1 MSFLSKLFGGGKPRQ
16 PKIEKDSLASISTAK
31 ILYGL
36 AEGEISGLVDGAKS
50 IKLDDTPLLNDAG
63 QPNFVDDKEKL
74 AVKWDFRSGS
84 NNQEYIQGFP
94 DVANEKPVGVQLRQA
109 TPYVKQINDI
119 NLSAIVVRVSFGALR
134 NQKTNGDIT
143 GTTVKYRI
151 DLMTDNGSYQ
161 AVIDGNVTAKTSA
174 KYERSHRIDLPKAKN
189 GWLVKV
195 TRITPDSTSDL
206 LSNAMSVEAITEI
219 IDVKLA
225 YPNTAMLGIQYD
237 ARTFSNI
244 AKLAVRCRG
253 KLLKIPSNY
262 DPVGRTY
269 NGIWDGTFKTAYSNN
284 PAWVFYDICLNWRYG
299 LGRRL
304 DASMIDK
311 WALYQIARYCDE
323 MVSDGLGGQEPRF
336 AVNVY
341 LQSQQDAFTVLQSLS
356 SIFRGMAYWNG
367 EQVTVAMDAPQTPV
381 YTFSRANVVD
391 GIFNYTGTR
400 ARDRHTVAKV
410 AWDNPK
416 SDFKTEYEP
425 VRDEY
430 AIAKYGINQLDINMM
445 GCTSQG
451 QAQRA
456 GLWALKSEQ
465 LENRQVSFSI
475 GLDGMLE
482 RIKPSAIIAIS
493 DEIFAGRANGGRIVA
508 ISDDKKTITLDR
520 AVTANVGDT
529 LVINNSDGVAER
541 QSISAINGADITVS
555 VAFNKPEAQHIW
567 AIDSPNLR
575 LMLFKIISIKQNDD
589 LTHTITAIQHE
600 PQKYAA
606 VDSGAYVQPQI
617 VSVVEPNIVAAPE
630 SVAIGQFE
638 RQIQGQTVVTM
649 TIGWTQVKDAVSYI
663 VEFKRDDGNWVKLAP
678 QSGLSVDVEGV
689 YAGNYLARV
698 TAVNAYDLQSMPKT
712 SMLTAV
718 VGKLGTPPS
727 LASLKATGILFGM
740 QLDWLFAQ
748 GSSDTNY
755 TEIQVASAPDTN
767 VALLGTYAYPTNTAT
782 INGLQG
788 NLTQYYRGRI
798 VDKLGNASPWTTW
811 VSGTTSAD
819 ASKVLDL
826 LNGQITD
833 SQLHETLGSKI
844 GKVDKIAPL
853 ELVVGDETKGLVKA
867 IADERQSRIAAI
879 GTSALDNSKSLHE
892 RADSLAKTV
901 NGVTEWQK
909 EVNTDIEKSFEKLTY
924 LASELDFGYAD
935 KKQYAST
942 ARGTAWT
949 FAKTVARADYVNS
962 ELARGISADLAGA
975 KASFTEQITATA
987 TKNLATTQRIENLSA
1002 QVVGGYEGNDLSKLS
1017 SGLLYQEATARAT
1030 DVSALSEQIS
1040 LLSAGVGEQFDPYK
1054 IWHFDK
1060 DSEGWTGGTY
1070 SDGYI
1075 NARTDKLQS
1084 PSLSKTLDDGTVET
1098 LNTNAYHHIKM
1109 RLEVVGEPTWSGLV
1123 EWTGGSKTIT
1133 APKLDGGVA
1142 NVSFDLKWSGN
1153 IDKFTIK
1160 IANTADNLNYYKVD
1174 WIAVGRPSPAA
1185 SSAAVLDIKRAFSDY
1200 KVSSSENITDLTSA
1214 IYGTDLTPLTASIR
1228 EQLKTLSTNMGTYST
1243 TLSVLD
1249 AWYKGEDAS
1258 MAAITKQQ
1266 YEALTSADSANARK
1280 VDELFAE
1287 MDFGYADRT
1296 KFANINRSMQRTL
1309 AMSIAVA
1316 DWNQS
1321 QRIDTLQSEFQ
1332 GNTAQ
1337 VQNELLTL
1345 ASKDLSIASEQTRL
1359 SAAIGKN
1366 SADILELSLAV
1377 SKPETGLAAQVTQL
1391 QTTAE
1396 AAQILASSKGEIIY
1410 SVAEPPAKYR
1420 LPQNLWFK
1428 KEGDNTTPHIWDK
1441 NSGKWVAL
1449 TDKAAADAQAE
1460 AAAAKQAAGLAQ
1472 EAADNKGEVIFSS
1485 TAPSAAKRLPQ
1496 NLWIDTAGGANTP
1509 KRWNG
1514 SVWVEVTD
1522 KATKDAAQAA
1532 SAAQKAA
1539 DAAQGAADEAD
1550 RKAKLALKDLKD
1562 ISDDDKLTP
1571 AEKKQLR
1578 LIVDDIKQV
1587 DADIRTRAAKYKVST
1602 TEYEAAYTAL
1612 ITNYIN
1618 DLLADYDVTSSV
1630 VRTEFNRKFNEFF
1643 AKRAQLDTSITIA
1656 AKSVADGLKSELS
1669 LGYSSKEKYANSN
1682 RTIPNNAATAIARA
1696 QTQANGASIAAT
1708 GAQNSAQNA
1717 QAAADNAKTKADVAQ
1732 AQINDISADG
1742 RLTPVEKKQANLIWV
1757 EIVKTDAEVK
1767 ANAAKYKVDTTAY
1780 SSAYNALNAYLA
1792 PLIADTNT
1800 TSDIDRA
1807 KFDKAFADVYAARA
1821 EVNKLIVAAAEKQA
1835 ADAQSTANAKGEVIT
1850 SDTIPDATKRLPQNL
1865 WIDTRQGKNT
1875 PRRWNGSAWEAVTD
1889 QAAIE
1894 AVDDVKKNLATY
1906 VKESGAYS
1914 TEFDNI
1920 AGEITTIQGSVKG
1933 VTDSIQ
1939 VVAAIGDAER
1949 LKYEISKERLNKNKA
1964 ALQGKVADLDSLI
1977 AKYKAQRTDAQ
1988 AKKAQA
1994 TDTSVIALYDQQI
2007 ALLNTSITDTQ
2018 AQRDELA
2025 SQVTQLDQE
2034 IKELASL
2041 KLTESNIKKQYFV
2054 KFDSNNRAAGFG
2066 IMENADATI
2075 DFAIRADKFYIAP
2088 PSGTGKGD
2096 SPFMV
2101 LTSSQTI
2108 NGTVVPAGTYIKSAY
2123 IHNGSIDVAKI
2134 ADATITSA
2142 KIGQGE
2148 IKNANIGTAEID
2160 TLNLRGQAVT
2170 VTSAVTQTT
2179 FFDAKTSANTDAIY
2193 LYTGGVTV
2201 AVEFSLISCNP
2212 EGSGGFLVECY
2223 VNDVVKGSW
2232 NLSGTFGYYPS
2243 MFFPFSVATGTE
2255 QTKVHIKVT
2264 SKGAKIGSQGYFFK
2278 VTGLKR

>member
-1 MSFLSKLFGGGKPRQ
+1 MSFLSKLLGGGSKPRQ

-94 DVANEKPVGVQLRQA
+94 DVANEKPVNVQLRQA

-206 LSNAMSVEAITEI
+206 LSNSMSVEAITEI
-219 IDVKLA
+219 IDVKLT

-244 AKLAVRCRG
+244 AKLSVRCRG

-381 YTFSRANVVD
+381 YTFSCANVVD

-410 AWDNPK
+410 AWDNPNN
-416 SDFKTEYEP
+416 DFKTEYEP

-493 DEIFAGRANGGRIVA
+493 DEVFAGRANGGRIVA
-508 ISDDKKTITLDR
+508 ISGNKRTITLDR

-541 QSISAINGADITVS
+541 QTISAINGADITVS
-555 VAFNKPEAQHIW
+555 VAFDKPEAQHIC

-589 LTHTITAIQHE
+589 LTHTVTAIQHE

-606 VDSGAYVQPQI
+606 VDSGAYVQPQR

-630 SVAIGQFE
+630 AVAIGQFE

-678 QSGLSVDVEGV
+678 QGGLSVDVEGV

-798 VDKLGNASPWTTW
+798 VDKLGNVSPWTAW
-811 VSGTTSAD
+811 VKGVTSAD
-819 ASKVLDL
+819 AQKVLDL
-826 LNGQITD
+826 LNGQITE
-833 SQLHETLGSKI
+833 SQLYKDLGAKI
-844 GKVDKIAPL
+844 DKIATI
-853 ELVVGDETKGLVKA
+853 ENGLSNEITERQAAVKNVNDALSAEVQNRLNADNVIQNNISQTNNDIAKEVTDRKKA
-867 IADERQSRIAAI
+867 IGDTQTLIQNEAQSRIDGDTINARRIDGVYAQ
-879 GTSALDNSKSLHE
+879 
-892 RADSLAKTV
+892 V
-901 NGVTEWQK
+901 NPSMAG
-909 EVNTDIEKSFEKLTY
+909 D
-924 LASELDFGYAD
+924 G
-935 KKQYAST
+935 
-942 ARGTAWT
+942 G
-949 FAKTVARADYVNS
+949 
-962 ELARGISADLAGA
+962 LAGDDTVFVGVW
-975 KASFTEQITATA
+975 SEQSA
-987 TKNLATTQRIENLSA
+987 RIENDTALGQRIDVLSA
-1002 QVVGGYEGNDLSKLS
+1002 SVNNNAATIYTNNQVLVDADK
-1017 SGLLYQEATARAT
+1017 
-1030 DVSALSEQIS
+1030 ALASRI
-1040 LLSAGVGEQFDPYK
+1040 
-1054 IWHFDK
+1054 
-1060 DSEGWTGGTY
+1060 
-1070 SDGYI
+1070 
-1075 NARTDKLQS
+1075 
-1084 PSLSKTLDDGTVET
+1084 
-1098 LNTNAYHHIKM
+1098 
-1109 RLEVVGEPTWSGLV
+1109 
-1123 EWTGGSKTIT
+1123 
-1133 APKLDGGVA
+1133 
-1142 NVSFDLKWSGN
+1142 
-1153 IDKFTIK
+1153 
-1160 IANTADNLNYYKVD
+1160 DNLNT
-1174 WIAVGRPSPAA
+1174 
-1185 SSAAVLDIKRAFSDY
+1185 DY
-1200 KVSSSENITDLTSA
+1200 QSNKATINT
-1214 IYGTDLTPLTASIR
+1214 
-1228 EQLKTLSTNMGTYST
+1228 QLKTLS
-1243 TLSVLD
+1243 
-1249 AWYKGEDAS
+1249 DAS
-1258 MAAITKQQ
+1258 SSQASSINTLQSSVSTAQSTANTGVNKADAAQGTADNAVSMAVANSALIQSEQQ
-1266 YEALTSADSANARK
+1266 TRADNDSALSKRIDSVVATANDNKALIIGEQTTR
-1280 VDELFAE
+1280 
-1287 MDFGYADRT
+1287 AD
-1296 KFANINRSMQRTL
+1296 
-1309 AMSIAVA
+1309 A
-1316 DWNQS
+1316 DGALS
-1321 QRIDTLQSEFQ
+1321 QRIDTVVAKSDNNTAAITTEQKARADGDSANAQRIDGVYAQVNPQLAGSSNDLAGNDGVFVGIWSEQSARIEDDTALGIRIDVLNVSMN
-1332 GNTAQ
+1332 GNTAAIS
-1337 VQNELLTL
+1337 TL
-1345 ASKDLSIASEQTRL
+1345 NTAMINADSALSQRIDSLNSDYQGNKASVTSQLSTLSNATSSQAS
-1359 SAAIGKN
+1359 SISG
-1366 SADILELSLAV
+1366 
-1377 SKPETGLAAQVTQL
+1377 L
-1391 QTTAE
+1391 QT
-1396 AAQILASSKGEIIY
+1396 
-1410 SVAEPPAKYR
+1410 SV
-1420 LPQNLWFK
+1420 
-1428 KEGDNTTPHIWDK
+1428 NT
-1441 NSGKWVAL
+1441 
-1449 TDKAAADAQAE
+1449 
-1460 AAAAKQAAGLAQ
+1460 
-1472 EAADNKGEVIFSS
+1472 
-1485 TAPSAAKRLPQ
+1485 
-1496 NLWIDTAGGANTP
+1496 
-1509 KRWNG
+1509 
-1514 SVWVEVTD
+1514 
-1522 KATKDAAQAA
+1522 
-1532 SAAQKAA
+1532 
-1539 DAAQGAADEAD
+1539 
-1550 RKAKLALKDLKD
+1550 
-1562 ISDDDKLTP
+1562 
-1571 AEKKQLR
+1571 
-1578 LIVDDIKQV
+1578 
-1587 DADIRTRAAKYKVST
+1587 
-1602 TEYEAAYTAL
+1602 
-1612 ITNYIN
+1612 
-1618 DLLADYDVTSSV
+1618 
-1630 VRTEFNRKFNEFF
+1630 
-1643 AKRAQLDTSITIA
+1643 
-1656 AKSVADGLKSELS
+1656 
-1669 LGYSSKEKYANSN
+1669 
-1682 RTIPNNAATAIARA
+1682 
-1696 QTQANGASIAAT
+1696 
-1708 GAQNSAQNA
+1708 
-1717 QAAADNAKTKADVAQ
+1717 
-1732 AQINDISADG
+1732 
-1742 RLTPVEKKQANLIWV
+1742 
-1757 EIVKTDAEVK
+1757 
-1767 ANAAKYKVDTTAY
+1767 
-1780 SSAYNALNAYLA
+1780 
-1792 PLIADTNT
+1792 
-1800 TSDIDRA
+1800 
-1807 KFDKAFADVYAARA
+1807 
-1821 EVNKLIVAAAEKQA
+1821 
-1835 ADAQSTANAKGEVIT
+1835 AQSTANTAVGKADNAQSTANTANAAVQSEQQARV
-1850 SDTIPDATKRLPQNL
+1850 SADSALSSR
-1865 WIDTRQGKNT
+1865 IDTVQSTVGSNT
-1875 PRRWNGSAWEAVTD
+1875 A
-1889 QAAIE
+1889 
-1894 AVDDVKKNLATY
+1894 
-1906 VKESGAYS
+1906 
-1914 TEFDNI
+1914 
-1920 AGEITTIQGSVKG
+1920 
-1933 VTDSIQ
+1933 SIQ
-1939 VVAAIGDAER
+1939 TQQQSIDG
-1949 LKYEISKERLNKNKA
+1949 LN
-1964 ALQGKVADLDSLI
+1964 
-1977 AKYKAQRTDAQ
+1977 AQYTVKTDVNGRV
-1988 AKKAQA
+1988 
-1994 TDTSVIALYDQQI
+1994 SGFG
-2007 ALLNTSITDTQ
+2007 
-2018 AQRDELA
+2018 LA
-2025 SQVTQLDQE
+2025 SSNTQ
-2034 IKELASL
+2034 S
-2041 KLTESNIKKQYFV
+2041 
-2054 KFDSNNRAAGFG
+2054 
-2066 IMENADATI
+2066 

-2123 IHNGSIDVAKI
+2123 IHDGSIDVAKI

-2212 EGSGGFLVECY
+2212 EGSGSFLVECY

-2232 NLSGTFGYYPS
+2232 NLAGTFGYYPS

-2264 SKGAKIGSQGYFFK
+2264 SNGAKIGSQGYFFK

>member
-1 MSFLSKLFGGGKPRQ
+1 MSFLSKLLGGGSKPRQ

-84 NNQEYIQGFP
+84 NNQDYIQGFP

-151 DLMTDNGSYQ
+151 DLMTDNGAYQ
-161 AVIDGNVTAKTSA
+161 TIIDGNVTAKTSD

-253 KLLKIPSNY
+253 KLLSIPSNY

-367 EQVTVAMDAPQTPV
+367 EQVTVTMDAPQTPV

-410 AWDNPK
+410 AWDNPNN
-416 SDFKTEYEP
+416 DFKTEYEF

-493 DEIFAGRANGGRIVA
+493 DEVFAGRANGGRIVA
-508 ISDDKKTITLDR
+508 ISGDKKTITLDR

-555 VAFNKPEAQHIW
+555 VAFDKPEAQHIW

-589 LTHTITAIQHE
+589 LTHTVTAIQHE

-606 VDSGAYVQPQI
+606 VDSGAYVQPQR

-630 SVAIGQFE
+630 AVAIGQFE

-798 VDKLGNASPWTTW
+798 VDKLGNVSPWTAW
-811 VSGTTSAD
+811 VKGVTSAD

-826 LNGQITD
+826 LNGQITE
-833 SQLHETLGSKI
+833 SQLYKDLGAKIDKI
-844 GKVDKIAPL
+844 GTIENGLSNEITDRTNAVKSINDALSAEVQNRVNAINATNTAIDKEI
-853 ELVVGDETKGLVKA
+853 GDRQAA
-867 IADERQSRIAAI
+867 ITAEIIERQAAVKNVNDALSSEVQNRLNADNALSSSISTEQQTRADNDSALSQRIDSVVATAGDNKALIVSEQTARANADSALSSRIDTVVAKTDNNTSAIVSEQNARTSADNALSSRIDTVSAATSSNTALIQSEQQARADGDSVNAQRIDGVYAQINPQLAGSDNDLAGNDTIFAGVWSEQSARIEGDAALGIRIDNVSSNWGNSLAAI
-879 GTSALDNSKSLHE
+879 QTENKTQADQLTALAQRVDIIQATQGGNLSLVMDNYYTKAQS
-892 RADSLAKTV
+892 DTV
-901 NGVTEWQK
+901 IANG
-909 EVNTDIEKSFEKLTY
+909 IEKFK
-924 LASELDFGYAD
+924 
-935 KKQYAST
+935 
-942 ARGTAWT
+942 
-949 FAKTVARADYVNS
+949 ADYVNPQLNLKASAQALSDTQTQVTNINDKLNIASSKLDGVFAQVNPIMAGSDS
-962 ELARGISADLAGA
+962 ELAGNDSILVGVWSETSARIEDDSALG
-975 KASFTEQITATA
+975 
-987 TKNLATTQRIENLSA
+987 QRIDALNVSMN
-1002 QVVGGYEGNDLSKLS
+1002 GN
-1017 SGLLYQEATARAT
+1017 TAA
-1030 DVSALSEQIS
+1030 IS
-1040 LLSAGVGEQFDPYK
+1040 
-1054 IWHFDK
+1054 
-1060 DSEGWTGGTY
+1060 
-1070 SDGYI
+1070 
-1075 NARTDKLQS
+1075 
-1084 PSLSKTLDDGTVET
+1084 T
-1098 LNTNAYHHIKM
+1098 LNTAMIN
-1109 RLEVVGEPTWSGLV
+1109 
-1123 EWTGGSKTIT
+1123 
-1133 APKLDGGVA
+1133 
-1142 NVSFDLKWSGN
+1142 
-1153 IDKFTIK
+1153 
-1160 IANTADNLNYYKVD
+1160 
-1174 WIAVGRPSPAA
+1174 
-1185 SSAAVLDIKRAFSDY
+1185 
-1200 KVSSSENITDLTSA
+1200 
-1214 IYGTDLTPLTASIR
+1214 
-1228 EQLKTLSTNMGTYST
+1228 
-1243 TLSVLD
+1243 
-1249 AWYKGEDAS
+1249 
-1258 MAAITKQQ
+1258 
-1266 YEALTSADSANARK
+1266 ADSA
-1280 VDELFAE
+1280 L
-1287 MDFGYADRT
+1287 
-1296 KFANINRSMQRTL
+1296 
-1309 AMSIAVA
+1309 
-1316 DWNQS
+1316 S
-1321 QRIDTLQSEFQ
+1321 QRIDSLNSDYQ
-1332 GNTAQ
+1332 GNKASVTSQ
-1337 VQNELLTL
+1337 LSTL
-1345 ASKDLSIASEQTRL
+1345 SNATSSQASSIS
-1359 SAAIGKN
+1359 G
-1366 SADILELSLAV
+1366 
-1377 SKPETGLAAQVTQL
+1377 L
-1391 QTTAE
+1391 QT
-1396 AAQILASSKGEIIY
+1396 
-1410 SVAEPPAKYR
+1410 SV
-1420 LPQNLWFK
+1420 
-1428 KEGDNTTPHIWDK
+1428 NT
-1441 NSGKWVAL
+1441 
-1449 TDKAAADAQAE
+1449 
-1460 AAAAKQAAGLAQ
+1460 
-1472 EAADNKGEVIFSS
+1472 
-1485 TAPSAAKRLPQ
+1485 
-1496 NLWIDTAGGANTP
+1496 
-1509 KRWNG
+1509 
-1514 SVWVEVTD
+1514 
-1522 KATKDAAQAA
+1522 
-1532 SAAQKAA
+1532 
-1539 DAAQGAADEAD
+1539 
-1550 RKAKLALKDLKD
+1550 
-1562 ISDDDKLTP
+1562 
-1571 AEKKQLR
+1571 
-1578 LIVDDIKQV
+1578 
-1587 DADIRTRAAKYKVST
+1587 
-1602 TEYEAAYTAL
+1602 
-1612 ITNYIN
+1612 
-1618 DLLADYDVTSSV
+1618 
-1630 VRTEFNRKFNEFF
+1630 
-1643 AKRAQLDTSITIA
+1643 
-1656 AKSVADGLKSELS
+1656 
-1669 LGYSSKEKYANSN
+1669 
-1682 RTIPNNAATAIARA
+1682 
-1696 QTQANGASIAAT
+1696 
-1708 GAQNSAQNA
+1708 
-1717 QAAADNAKTKADVAQ
+1717 
-1732 AQINDISADG
+1732 
-1742 RLTPVEKKQANLIWV
+1742 
-1757 EIVKTDAEVK
+1757 
-1767 ANAAKYKVDTTAY
+1767 
-1780 SSAYNALNAYLA
+1780 
-1792 PLIADTNT
+1792 
-1800 TSDIDRA
+1800 
-1807 KFDKAFADVYAARA
+1807 
-1821 EVNKLIVAAAEKQA
+1821 
-1835 ADAQSTANAKGEVIT
+1835 AQSTANTAVNKADNAQSTANTANAAVQSEQQARV
-1850 SDTIPDATKRLPQNL
+1850 SADSALSSR
-1865 WIDTRQGKNT
+1865 IDTVQSTVGSNT
-1875 PRRWNGSAWEAVTD
+1875 A
-1889 QAAIE
+1889 
-1894 AVDDVKKNLATY
+1894 
-1906 VKESGAYS
+1906 
-1914 TEFDNI
+1914 
-1920 AGEITTIQGSVKG
+1920 
-1933 VTDSIQ
+1933 SIQ
-1939 VVAAIGDAER
+1939 TQQQSINGLSAQWTVKVDVNGRISGIG
-1949 LKYEISKERLNKNKA
+1949 
-1964 ALQGKVADLDSLI
+1964 
-1977 AKYKAQRTDAQ
+1977 
-1988 AKKAQA
+1988 
-1994 TDTSVIALYDQQI
+1994 
-2007 ALLNTSITDTQ
+2007 
-2018 AQRDELA
+2018 LA
-2025 SQVTQLDQE
+2025 SD
-2034 IKELASL
+2034 
-2041 KLTESNIKKQYFV
+2041 
-2054 KFDSNNRAAGFG
+2054 NNVS
-2066 IMENADATI
+2066 

-2088 PSGTGKGD
+2088 PEGTGKGD

-2170 VTSAVTQTT
+2170 VTSAITQTT
-2179 FFDAKTSANTDAIY
+2179 FFDAKTSASTDAIY

-2212 EGSGGFLVECY
+2212 EGSGSFLVECY

-2232 NLSGTFGYYPS
+2232 NLAGTFGYYPS
-2243 MFFPFSVATGTE
+2243 MFFPFSVATGKE

-2264 SKGAKIGSQGYFFK
+2264 SNGAKIGSQGYFFK

>member
-1 MSFLSKLFGGGKPRQ
+1 MSFLSKLLGGGSKPRQ

-84 NNQEYIQGFP
+84 NNQDYIQGFP
-94 DVANEKPVGVQLRQA
+94 DVANEKSVGVQLRQA

-151 DLMTDNGSYQ
+151 DLMTDNGTYQ
-161 AVIDGNVTAKTSA
+161 TVIDGNVTAKTSA

-244 AKLAVRCRG
+244 AKLLVRCRG
-253 KLLKIPSNY
+253 KLLRTPSNY

-367 EQVTVAMDAPQTPV
+367 EQVTVTMDAPQTPV

-416 SDFKTEYEP
+416 NDFKTEYEP

-493 DEIFAGRANGGRIVA
+493 DEVFAGRANGGRIVA
-508 ISDDKKTITLDR
+508 ISGDRKTITLDR
-520 AVTANVGDT
+520 VVTANVGDT

-541 QSISAINGADITVS
+541 QTISAINGADITVS
-555 VAFNKPEAQHIW
+555 VAFDKPEAQHIW

-606 VDSGAYVQPQI
+606 VDSGAYVQPQR

-630 SVAIGQFE
+630 AVAIGQFE

-678 QSGLSVDVEGV
+678 QGGLSVDVEGV

-718 VGKLGTPPS
+718 VGKLGTPPT

-798 VDKLGNASPWTTW
+798 VDKLGNASPWTAW
-811 VSGTTSAD
+811 VKGVTSAD

-826 LNGQITD
+826 LNGQITE
-833 SQLHETLGSKI
+833 SQLYKDLGAKIEKI
-844 GKVDKIAPL
+844 GTIGDAVSQAQQAADDAADIA
-853 ELVVGDETKGLVKA
+853 KKA
-867 IADERQSRIAAI
+867 VLDA
-879 GTSALDNSKSLHE
+879 GTV
-892 RADSLAKTV
+892 ADSLAQEIVNRGEAIQLKGEAIEQDYKNHVDTLLNAP
-901 NGVTEWQK
+901 NGVNERIIK
-909 EVNTDIEKSFEKLTY
+909 STDGLTTY
-924 LASELDFGYAD
+924 LKTYKDSNGKYVGGVVDEITTKIGDNGTLVTKLDGV
-935 KKQYAST
+935 
-942 ARGTAWT
+942 
-949 FAKTVARADYVNS
+949 FAQVNPEMAGS
-962 ELARGISADLAGA
+962 SKDLAGNDKFA
-975 KASFTEQITATA
+975 GTWTEMSARIEGETAT
-987 TKNLATTQRIENLSA
+987 
-1002 QVVGGYEGNDLSKLS
+1002 
-1017 SGLLYQEATARAT
+1017 
-1030 DVSALSEQIS
+1030 
-1040 LLSAGVGEQFDPYK
+1040 
-1054 IWHFDK
+1054 
-1060 DSEGWTGGTY
+1060 
-1070 SDGYI
+1070 
-1075 NARTDKLQS
+1075 
-1084 PSLSKTLDDGTVET
+1084 
-1098 LNTNAYHHIKM
+1098 
-1109 RLEVVGEPTWSGLV
+1109 
-1123 EWTGGSKTIT
+1123 
-1133 APKLDGGVA
+1133 
-1142 NVSFDLKWSGN
+1142 
-1153 IDKFTIK
+1153 
-1160 IANTADNLNYYKVD
+1160 
-1174 WIAVGRPSPAA
+1174 
-1185 SSAAVLDIKRAFSDY
+1185 
-1200 KVSSSENITDLTSA
+1200 
-1214 IYGTDLTPLTASIR
+1214 
-1228 EQLKTLSTNMGTYST
+1228 
-1243 TLSVLD
+1243 
-1249 AWYKGEDAS
+1249 
-1258 MAAITKQQ
+1258 
-1266 YEALTSADSANARK
+1266 
-1280 VDELFAE
+1280 
-1287 MDFGYADRT
+1287 
-1296 KFANINRSMQRTL
+1296 
-1309 AMSIAVA
+1309 
-1316 DWNQS
+1316 S
-1321 QRIDTLQSEFQ
+1321 QRIDSVVSAIGDNNAKITTLNKTVVDGDKALAERIDNISVNFNGNVSNVITTYMASQNATDAITGRMTNYYTEKIEPELKTKATVTGLQGLSGEIKKVDGKLVGVGDKLDSLVIDLDSPTGKIQSLIADETRTRIDENRVITTSINGIFAQINPEMAGNDESLAGDNGKAAGVWTETSARIEADSSLSLRIDNLDSKFGDNNAKITSQYYTLADSLSSVASKVDLITALSDDNVSEFV
-1332 GNTAQ
+1332 NTVYTKAATNDAISSGIRQFKTDYYDKEMPLKASAKAVEDITNLVGEQNQNITAMSQKIDGVFAQ
-1337 VQNELLTL
+1337 VNPEMAGNDESL
-1345 ASKDLSIASEQTRL
+1345 AGNDKQAGVWTEQSARIEGDVATGIRIDNAVSEINGIK
-1359 SAAIGKN
+1359 AAIQEQGLTYSN
-1366 SADILELSLAV
+1366 GVDA
-1377 SKPETGLAAQVTQL
+1377 LAAKITTVQGVVDGQKQSVEVIQGVGDVTKLKLETEKARNDNSIDALTVQATKL
-1391 QTTAE
+1391 QDSITTLTK
-1396 AAQILASSKGEIIY
+1396 QIA
-1410 SVAEPPAKYR
+1410 
-1420 LPQNLWFK
+1420 NLNDK
-1428 KEGDNTTPHIWDK
+1428 RTPDNA
-1441 NSGKWVAL
+1441 AL
-1449 TDKAAADAQAE
+1449 TDE
-1460 AAAAKQAAGLAQ
+1460 SIAKLQAARVEAQ
-1472 EAADNKGEVIFSS
+1472 
-1485 TAPSAAKRLPQ
+1485 TAL
-1496 NLWIDTAGGANTP
+1496 
-1509 KRWNG
+1509 
-1514 SVWVEVTD
+1514 
-1522 KATKDAAQAA
+1522 DAIP
-1532 SAAQKAA
+1532 AQKQQLL
-1539 DAAQGAADEAD
+1539 D
-1550 RKAKLALKDLKD
+1550 
-1562 ISDDDKLTP
+1562 
-1571 AEKKQLR
+1571 EKKR
-1578 LIVDDIKQV
+1578 
-1587 DADIRTRAAKYKVST
+1587 
-1602 TEYEAAYTAL
+1602 
-1612 ITNYIN
+1612 
-1618 DLLADYDVTSSV
+1618 
-1630 VRTEFNRKFNEFF
+1630 
-1643 AKRAQLDTSITIA
+1643 
-1656 AKSVADGLKSELS
+1656 
-1669 LGYSSKEKYANSN
+1669 
-1682 RTIPNNAATAIARA
+1682 
-1696 QTQANGASIAAT
+1696 
-1708 GAQNSAQNA
+1708 
-1717 QAAADNAKTKADVAQ
+1717 
-1732 AQINDISADG
+1732 
-1742 RLTPVEKKQANLIWV
+1742 
-1757 EIVKTDAEVK
+1757 
-1767 ANAAKYKVDTTAY
+1767 
-1780 SSAYNALNAYLA
+1780 
-1792 PLIADTNT
+1792 
-1800 TSDIDRA
+1800 
-1807 KFDKAFADVYAARA
+1807 
-1821 EVNKLIVAAAEKQA
+1821 
-1835 ADAQSTANAKGEVIT
+1835 
-1850 SDTIPDATKRLPQNL
+1850 
-1865 WIDTRQGKNT
+1865 
-1875 PRRWNGSAWEAVTD
+1875 
-1889 QAAIE
+1889 
-1894 AVDDVKKNLATY
+1894 
-1906 VKESGAYS
+1906 
-1914 TEFDNI
+1914 
-1920 AGEITTIQGSVKG
+1920 
-1933 VTDSIQ
+1933 
-1939 VVAAIGDAER
+1939 
-1949 LKYEISKERLNKNKA
+1949 
-1964 ALQGKVADLDSLI
+1964 LDSL
-1977 AKYKAQRTDAQ
+1977 
-1988 AKKAQA
+1988 
-1994 TDTSVIALYDQQI
+1994 V
-2007 ALLNTSITDTQ
+2007 
-2018 AQRDELA
+2018 
-2025 SQVTQLDQE
+2025 
-2034 IKELASL
+2034 
-2041 KLTESNIKKQYFV
+2041 LTESKIKNQYTIRL
-2054 KFDSNNRAAGFG
+2054 DGNNRVAGFG
-2066 IMENADATI
+2066 LALDDTNNF

-2088 PSGTGKGD
+2088 PSGTGNGV

-2101 LTSSQTI
+2101 LTSPQVI
-2108 NGTVVPAGTYIKSAY
+2108 NGTVVPVGTYIKGDLIAT
-2123 IHNGSIDVAKI
+2123 GSVTADKIDTRGLTIKDATGKVLFGSGTGLDVANITGLGSLATKSSLTTSDVGGLGTLATKNSVTTSEVTGLGGLATKSTVSTSEVTGLGALAKKDTVTTNEVTGLGSLAKVDKLTTSNI
-2134 ADATITSA
+2134 TTYVEGLGVRNLLVGDAQITS
-2142 KIGQGE
+2142 
-2148 IKNANIGTAEID
+2148 ANIGTAEVD
-2160 TLNLRGQAVT
+2160 TLNIKGQAVT

-2193 LYTGGVTV
+2193 LYTGGVVV

-2212 EGSGGFLVECY
+2212 EGSGSFLVECY

>member
-1 MSFLSKLFGGGKPRQ
+1 MSFLSKLLGGGSKPRQ

-84 NNQEYIQGFP
+84 NNQDYIQGFP

-151 DLMTDNGSYQ
+151 DLMTDNGTYQ
-161 AVIDGNVTAKTSA
+161 TVIDGNVTAKTSD

-367 EQVTVAMDAPQTPV
+367 EQVTVTMDAPQTPV

-416 SDFKTEYEP
+416 NDFKTEYEP

-465 LENRQVSFSI
+465 LEDRQVSFSI

-493 DEIFAGRANGGRIVA
+493 DEVFAGRANGGRIVA
-508 ISDDKKTITLDR
+508 ISGDKKTITLDR

-541 QSISAINGADITVS
+541 QTISAINGADITVS
-555 VAFNKPEAQHIW
+555 VAFDKPEVQHIW

-606 VDSGAYVQPQI
+606 VDSGAYVQPQR

-630 SVAIGQFE
+630 AVAIGQFE

-798 VDKLGNASPWTTW
+798 VDKLGNVSPWTAW
-811 VSGTTSAD
+811 VKGVTSAD

-826 LNGQITD
+826 LNGQITE
-833 SQLHETLGSKI
+833 SQLHKDLGAKI
-844 GKVDKIAPL
+844 DKIATI
-853 ELVVGDETKGLVKA
+853 ENGLSNEITDRTNAVKSINDALSAEVQNRLNAIKSTNEAINKEITERQAAITAEITERQAAVKNVNDALSAEVQNRLNADNVIQNNISQTNNDIAKEVTDRKKA
-867 IADERQSRIAAI
+867 IGDTQTLIQNEAQSRIDGDTINARRIDGVYAQVNPAMA
-879 GTSALDNSKSLHE
+879 GDSGMAGDDTVFVGVWSETSA
-892 RADSLAKTV
+892 
-901 NGVTEWQK
+901 
-909 EVNTDIEKSFEKLTY
+909 
-924 LASELDFGYAD
+924 
-935 KKQYAST
+935 
-942 ARGTAWT
+942 
-949 FAKTVARADYVNS
+949 
-962 ELARGISADLAGA
+962 
-975 KASFTEQITATA
+975 
-987 TKNLATTQRIENLSA
+987 RIEN
-1002 QVVGGYEGNDLSKLS
+1002 D
-1017 SGLLYQEATARAT
+1017 
-1030 DVSALSEQIS
+1030 SALGQRIDALNVSMNGNTAAIS
-1040 LLSAGVGEQFDPYK
+1040 
-1054 IWHFDK
+1054 
-1060 DSEGWTGGTY
+1060 
-1070 SDGYI
+1070 
-1075 NARTDKLQS
+1075 
-1084 PSLSKTLDDGTVET
+1084 T
-1098 LNTNAYHHIKM
+1098 LNK
-1109 RLEVVGEPTWSGLV
+1109 VV
-1123 EWTGGSKTIT
+1123 
-1133 APKLDGGVA
+1133 
-1142 NVSFDLKWSGN
+1142 
-1153 IDKFTIK
+1153 ID
-1160 IANTADNLNYYKVD
+1160 ADN
-1174 WIAVGRPSPAA
+1174 
-1185 SSAAVLDIKRAFSDY
+1185 
-1200 KVSSSENITDLTSA
+1200 
-1214 IYGTDLTPLTASIR
+1214 
-1228 EQLKTLSTNMGTYST
+1228 
-1243 TLSVLD
+1243 
-1249 AWYKGEDAS
+1249 
-1258 MAAITKQQ
+1258 
-1266 YEALTSADSANARK
+1266 AL
-1280 VDELFAE
+1280 
-1287 MDFGYADRT
+1287 
-1296 KFANINRSMQRTL
+1296 
-1309 AMSIAVA
+1309 
-1316 DWNQS
+1316 S
-1321 QRIDTLQSEFQ
+1321 QRIDSLNSDYQ
-1332 GNTAQ
+1332 GNKASVTSQ
-1337 VQNELLTL
+1337 LSTL
-1345 ASKDLSIASEQTRL
+1345 SNATSSQ
-1359 SAAIGKN
+1359 
-1366 SADILELSLAV
+1366 
-1377 SKPETGLAAQVTQL
+1377 
-1391 QTTAE
+1391 
-1396 AAQILASSKGEIIY
+1396 ASSISGLQA
-1410 SVAEPPAKYR
+1410 SV
-1420 LPQNLWFK
+1420 
-1428 KEGDNTTPHIWDK
+1428 NT
-1441 NSGKWVAL
+1441 
-1449 TDKAAADAQAE
+1449 
-1460 AAAAKQAAGLAQ
+1460 
-1472 EAADNKGEVIFSS
+1472 
-1485 TAPSAAKRLPQ
+1485 
-1496 NLWIDTAGGANTP
+1496 
-1509 KRWNG
+1509 
-1514 SVWVEVTD
+1514 
-1522 KATKDAAQAA
+1522 
-1532 SAAQKAA
+1532 
-1539 DAAQGAADEAD
+1539 
-1550 RKAKLALKDLKD
+1550 
-1562 ISDDDKLTP
+1562 
-1571 AEKKQLR
+1571 
-1578 LIVDDIKQV
+1578 
-1587 DADIRTRAAKYKVST
+1587 
-1602 TEYEAAYTAL
+1602 
-1612 ITNYIN
+1612 
-1618 DLLADYDVTSSV
+1618 
-1630 VRTEFNRKFNEFF
+1630 
-1643 AKRAQLDTSITIA
+1643 
-1656 AKSVADGLKSELS
+1656 
-1669 LGYSSKEKYANSN
+1669 
-1682 RTIPNNAATAIARA
+1682 
-1696 QTQANGASIAAT
+1696 
-1708 GAQNSAQNA
+1708 
-1717 QAAADNAKTKADVAQ
+1717 
-1732 AQINDISADG
+1732 
-1742 RLTPVEKKQANLIWV
+1742 
-1757 EIVKTDAEVK
+1757 
-1767 ANAAKYKVDTTAY
+1767 
-1780 SSAYNALNAYLA
+1780 
-1792 PLIADTNT
+1792 
-1800 TSDIDRA
+1800 
-1807 KFDKAFADVYAARA
+1807 
-1821 EVNKLIVAAAEKQA
+1821 
-1835 ADAQSTANAKGEVIT
+1835 AQSTANTAVGKADNAQSTANTANAAVQSEQQARA
-1850 SDTIPDATKRLPQNL
+1850 SADSALSSR
-1865 WIDTRQGKNT
+1865 IDTVQSTVGSNT
-1875 PRRWNGSAWEAVTD
+1875 A
-1889 QAAIE
+1889 
-1894 AVDDVKKNLATY
+1894 
-1906 VKESGAYS
+1906 
-1914 TEFDNI
+1914 
-1920 AGEITTIQGSVKG
+1920 
-1933 VTDSIQ
+1933 SIQ
-1939 VVAAIGDAER
+1939 TQQQSIDG
-1949 LKYEISKERLNKNKA
+1949 LN
-1964 ALQGKVADLDSLI
+1964 
-1977 AKYKAQRTDAQ
+1977 AQYTVKTDVNGRV
-1988 AKKAQA
+1988 
-1994 TDTSVIALYDQQI
+1994 SGFG
-2007 ALLNTSITDTQ
+2007 
-2018 AQRDELA
+2018 LA
-2025 SQVTQLDQE
+2025 SSNTQ
-2034 IKELASL
+2034 S
-2041 KLTESNIKKQYFV
+2041 
-2054 KFDSNNRAAGFG
+2054 
-2066 IMENADATI
+2066 

-2212 EGSGGFLVECY
+2212 EGSGSFLVECY

-2243 MFFPFSVATGTE
+2243 MFFPFSVATGKE

-2264 SKGAKIGSQGYFFK
+2264 SNGAKIGSQGYFFK

>member
-1 MSFLSKLFGGGKPRQ
+1 MSFLSKLLGGGSKPRQ
-16 PKIEKDSLASISTAK
+16 PKIAKDSLASISTAK

-84 NNQEYIQGFP
+84 NNQDYIQGFP

-151 DLMTDNGSYQ
+151 DLMTDNGTYQ
-161 AVIDGNVTAKTSA
+161 TVIDGNVTAKTSD

-206 LSNAMSVEAITEI
+206 LSNSMSVEAITEI

-262 DPVGRTY
+262 DPVNRTY
-269 NGIWDGTFKTAYSNN
+269 NGIWNGTFKTAYSNN

-381 YTFSRANVVD
+381 YTFSCANVVD

-416 SDFKTEYEP
+416 NDFKTEYEP

-493 DEIFAGRANGGRIVA
+493 DEVFAGRANGGRIVA
-508 ISDDKKTITLDR
+508 ISGDKKTITLDR
-520 AVTANVGDT
+520 VVTANVGDT

-541 QSISAINGADITVS
+541 QTISAINGADITVS
-555 VAFNKPEAQHIW
+555 VAFDKPEAQHIW

-630 SVAIGQFE
+630 AVAIGQFE

-678 QSGLSVDVEGV
+678 QGGLSVDVEGV

-798 VDKLGNASPWTTW
+798 VDKLGNVSPWTAW
-811 VSGTTSAD
+811 VKGVTSAD
-819 ASKVLDL
+819 AQKVLDL
-826 LNGQITD
+826 LNGQITE
-833 SQLHETLGSKI
+833 SQLYKDLGAKI
-844 GKVDKIAPL
+844 DKIATI
-853 ELVVGDETKGLVKA
+853 ENGLSNEITERQAAVKNVNDALSAEVQNRLNADNVIQNNISQTNNDIAKEVTDRKKA
-867 IADERQSRIAAI
+867 IGDTQTLIQNEAQSRI
-879 GTSALDNSKSLHE
+879 
-892 RADSLAKTV
+892 
-901 NGVTEWQK
+901 
-909 EVNTDIEKSFEKLTY
+909 
-924 LASELDFGYAD
+924 
-935 KKQYAST
+935 
-942 ARGTAWT
+942 
-949 FAKTVARADYVNS
+949 
-962 ELARGISADLAGA
+962 
-975 KASFTEQITATA
+975 
-987 TKNLATTQRIENLSA
+987 
-1002 QVVGGYEGNDLSKLS
+1002 
-1017 SGLLYQEATARAT
+1017 
-1030 DVSALSEQIS
+1030 
-1040 LLSAGVGEQFDPYK
+1040 
-1054 IWHFDK
+1054 
-1060 DSEGWTGGTY
+1060 
-1070 SDGYI
+1070 DGDTI
-1075 NARTDKLQS
+1075 NARRIDGVYAQVN
-1084 PSLSKTLDDGTVET
+1084 PSMAG
-1098 LNTNAYHHIKM
+1098 
-1109 RLEVVGEPTWSGLV
+1109 
-1123 EWTGGSKTIT
+1123 
-1133 APKLDGGVA
+1133 DGGLAGDDTVF
-1142 NVSFDLKWSGN
+1142 VGVWSETSARIEGDTALGQR
-1153 IDKFTIK
+1153 IDVLT
-1160 IANTADNLNYYKVD
+1160 ASVNDNTATIYTNNQVLVDADKALASRIDNLNT
-1174 WIAVGRPSPAA
+1174 
-1185 SSAAVLDIKRAFSDY
+1185 DY
-1200 KVSSSENITDLTSA
+1200 QGNKATINM
-1214 IYGTDLTPLTASIR
+1214 
-1228 EQLKTLSTNMGTYST
+1228 QLKTLS
-1243 TLSVLD
+1243 
-1249 AWYKGEDAS
+1249 DAS
-1258 MAAITKQQ
+1258 SSQA
-1266 YEALTSADSANARK
+1266 SS
-1280 VDELFAE
+1280 
-1287 MDFGYADRT
+1287 
-1296 KFANINRSMQRTL
+1296 IN
-1309 AMSIAVA
+1309 
-1316 DWNQS
+1316 
-1321 QRIDTLQSEFQ
+1321 TLQSSVS
-1332 GNTAQ
+1332 TAQ
-1337 VQNELLTL
+1337 
-1345 ASKDLSIASEQTRL
+1345 
-1359 SAAIGKN
+1359 
-1366 SADILELSLAV
+1366 
-1377 SKPETGLAAQVTQL
+1377 
-1391 QTTAE
+1391 
-1396 AAQILASSKGEIIY
+1396 
-1410 SVAEPPAKYR
+1410 
-1420 LPQNLWFK
+1420 
-1428 KEGDNTTPHIWDK
+1428 
-1441 NSGKWVAL
+1441 
-1449 TDKAAADAQAE
+1449 
-1460 AAAAKQAAGLAQ
+1460 
-1472 EAADNKGEVIFSS
+1472 S
-1485 TAPSAAKRLPQ
+1485 TA
-1496 NLWIDTAGGANTP
+1496 DT
-1509 KRWNG
+1509 
-1514 SVWVEVTD
+1514 SVR
-1522 KATKDAAQAA
+1522 K
-1532 SAAQKAA
+1532 A
-1539 DAAQGAADEAD
+1539 DAAQGTADDAVSKAVANSALIQSEQKTRAD
-1550 RKAKLALKDLKD
+1550 NDSALSQRIDSVVATAGDNKA
-1562 ISDDDKLTP
+1562 
-1571 AEKKQLR
+1571 
-1578 LIVDDIKQV
+1578 LIVSEQT
-1587 DADIRTRAAKYKVST
+1587 TRANADDALSSRIDTVVAKTNNNTAAIVSEQNART
-1602 TEYEAAYTAL
+1602 SADNALSSRIDTVSAATSSNTAL
-1612 ITNYIN
+1612 IQSEQQARADGDSVNAQRIDGVYAQVNPQLAGSSN
-1618 DLLADYDVTSSV
+1618 DLAGNDGVFVGIWSEQSARIEDDTALGIRIDVLNVSMNGNTAAISTLNTAMINADSALSQRIDSLNSDYQGNKASVTSQLSTLSNATSSQASSISGLQASV
-1630 VRTEFNRKFNEFF
+1630 
-1643 AKRAQLDTSITIA
+1643 
-1656 AKSVADGLKSELS
+1656 
-1669 LGYSSKEKYANSN
+1669 
-1682 RTIPNNAATAIARA
+1682 
-1696 QTQANGASIAAT
+1696 
-1708 GAQNSAQNA
+1708 
-1717 QAAADNAKTKADVAQ
+1717 
-1732 AQINDISADG
+1732 
-1742 RLTPVEKKQANLIWV
+1742 
-1757 EIVKTDAEVK
+1757 
-1767 ANAAKYKVDTTAY
+1767 
-1780 SSAYNALNAYLA
+1780 
-1792 PLIADTNT
+1792 NT
-1800 TSDIDRA
+1800 
-1807 KFDKAFADVYAARA
+1807 
-1821 EVNKLIVAAAEKQA
+1821 
-1835 ADAQSTANAKGEVIT
+1835 AQSTANTAVGKADNAQSTANTANAAIQTEQTARVNAD
-1850 SDTIPDATKRLPQNL
+1850 SALSNR
-1865 WIDTRQGKNT
+1865 IDTVQTTVNGNT
-1875 PRRWNGSAWEAVTD
+1875 A
-1889 QAAIE
+1889 
-1894 AVDDVKKNLATY
+1894 
-1906 VKESGAYS
+1906 
-1914 TEFDNI
+1914 
-1920 AGEITTIQGSVKG
+1920 
-1933 VTDSIQ
+1933 SIQ
-1939 VVAAIGDAER
+1939 IQQQSIDGVYAQHTIKVQTGGIVSGIG
-1949 LKYEISKERLNKNKA
+1949 LMS
-1964 ALQGKVADLDSLI
+1964 
-1977 AKYKAQRTDAQ
+1977 
-1988 AKKAQA
+1988 
-1994 TDTSVIALYDQQI
+1994 
-2007 ALLNTSITDTQ
+2007 
-2018 AQRDELA
+2018 
-2025 SQVTQLDQE
+2025 
-2034 IKELASL
+2034 
-2041 KLTESNIKKQYFV
+2041 SNGV
-2054 KFDSNNRAAGFG
+2054 SA
-2066 IMENADATI
+2066 
-2075 DFAIRADKFYIAP
+2075 FAVRADQFYIAP
-2088 PSGTGKGD
+2088 PTGADKGVL
-2096 SPFMV
+2096 PFAV
-2101 LTSSQTI
+2101 QTTPTTI
-2108 NGTVVPAGTYIKSAY
+2108 NGVSVPAGTYLDNACIK
-2123 IHNGSIDVAKI
+2123 NGSIDVAKI

-2160 TLNLRGQAVT
+2160 TLNIKGQAVT

-2212 EGSGGFLVECY
+2212 EGTGSFTVECF

-2243 MFFPFSVATGTE
+2243 MFFPFSVATGKE

-2264 SKGAKIGSQGYFFK
+2264 SNGAKIGSQGYFFK

>member
-94 DVANEKPVGVQLRQA
+94 DVANEKPVNVQLRQA

-206 LSNAMSVEAITEI
+206 LSNSMSVEAITEI
-219 IDVKLA
+219 IDVKLT

-416 SDFKTEYEP
+416 SDFKTEYEF

-508 ISDDKKTITLDR
+508 ISDNKKTITLDR

-541 QSISAINGADITVS
+541 QTISAINGADITVS
-555 VAFNKPEAQHIW
+555 VAFDKPEVQHIW

-589 LTHTITAIQHE
+589 LTHTVTAIQHE

-606 VDSGAYVQPQI
+606 VDSGAYVQPQR

-788 NLTQYYRGRI
+788 NLTQYYRARI
-798 VDKLGNASPWTTW
+798 VDKLGNASPWTAW
-811 VSGTTSAD
+811 VKGVTSAD
-819 ASKVLDL
+819 AQKVLDL
-826 LNGQITD
+826 LNEQITE
-833 SQLHETLGSKI
+833 SQLHKTLSSKI
-844 GKVDKIAPL
+844 DKVSKIEPL
-853 ELVVGDETKGLVKA
+853 ELIVGDETKGLVKA
-867 IADERQSRIAAI
+867 IADERTARIAAI

-892 RADSLAKTV
+892 RADELANTV

-935 KKQYAST
+935 KTQYASK

-1017 SGLLYQEATARAT
+1017 SGLLYQEATARAS

-1040 LLSAGVGEQFDPYK
+1040 LLSAGVGEQFDPYQ

-1070 SDGYI
+1070 SKGYI

-1123 EWTGGSKTIT
+1123 EWTGGSTTIT
-1133 APKLDGGVA
+1133 APKLDGGIA
-1142 NVSFDLKWSGN
+1142 NVSFDLKWSGS

-1160 IANTADNLNYYKVD
+1160 IAETADNLNYYKVD
-1174 WIAVGRPSPAA
+1174 WIAVGRPSPGA

-1200 KVSSSENITDLTSA
+1200 KVSSSEKMTDLTSA

-1228 EQLKTLSTNMGTYST
+1228 EQLKTLSTNMGTYAGK
-1243 TLSVLD
+1243 LSVLE

-1287 MDFGYADRT
+1287 MDFGYADKT
-1296 KFANINRSMQRTL
+1296 KFANINRTMQRTL

-1337 VQNELLTL
+1337 IQNELLTL
-1345 ASKDLSIASEQTRL
+1345 ASKDLAIASEQTRL
-1359 SAAIGKN
+1359 SAAIGEN
-1366 SADILELSLAV
+1366 TADILELSLAV
-1377 SKPETGLAAQVTQL
+1377 TKPETGLAAKVTKL
-1391 QTTAE
+1391 QTETE

-1428 KEGDNTTPHIWDK
+1428 KDGENTTPHVWDK
-1441 NSGKWVAL
+1441 DSGKWVAL

-1460 AAAAKQAAGLAQ
+1460 AAAAKQAAGLAKD
-1472 EAADNKGEVIFSS
+1472 AANAKGEVIFSS

-1496 NLWIDTAGGANTP
+1496 NLWIDT
-1509 KRWNG
+1509 
-1514 SVWVEVTD
+1514 
-1522 KATKDAAQAA
+1522 
-1532 SAAQKAA
+1532 
-1539 DAAQGAADEAD
+1539 
-1550 RKAKLALKDLKD
+1550 
-1562 ISDDDKLTP
+1562 
-1571 AEKKQLR
+1571 R
-1578 LIVDDIKQV
+1578 L
-1587 DADIRTRAAKYKVST
+1587 
-1602 TEYEAAYTAL
+1602 
-1612 ITNYIN
+1612 
-1618 DLLADYDVTSSV
+1618 
-1630 VRTEFNRKFNEFF
+1630 
-1643 AKRAQLDTSITIA
+1643 
-1656 AKSVADGLKSELS
+1656 
-1669 LGYSSKEKYANSN
+1669 
-1682 RTIPNNAATAIARA
+1682 
-1696 QTQANGASIAAT
+1696 
-1708 GAQNSAQNA
+1708 
-1717 QAAADNAKTKADVAQ
+1717 
-1732 AQINDISADG
+1732 
-1742 RLTPVEKKQANLIWV
+1742 
-1757 EIVKTDAEVK
+1757 
-1767 ANAAKYKVDTTAY
+1767 
-1780 SSAYNALNAYLA
+1780 
-1792 PLIADTNT
+1792 
-1800 TSDIDRA
+1800 
-1807 KFDKAFADVYAARA
+1807 
-1821 EVNKLIVAAAEKQA
+1821 
-1835 ADAQSTANAKGEVIT
+1835 
-1850 SDTIPDATKRLPQNL
+1850 
-1865 WIDTRQGKNT
+1865 GKNT

-1914 TEFDNI
+1914 TEFGNI
-1920 AGEITTIQGSVKG
+1920 SGEITTMQSTVKG
-1933 VTDSIQ
+1933 ATDSIQ

-1977 AKYKAQRTDAQ
+1977 AKYKAQRTDAE

-1994 TDTSVIALYDQQI
+1994 TNTTVIAAYDSQI
-2007 ALLNTSITDTQ
+2007 ALLNTSIADAE
-2018 AQRDELA
+2018 AQRSEVA

-2034 IKELASL
+2034 IKEMASL

-2054 KFDSNNRAAGFG
+2054 KFDSNKRAAGFG
-2066 IMENADATI
+2066 IMEDENATI

-2088 PSGTGKGD
+2088 PEGTSKGD

-2101 LTSSQTI
+2101 LTSSKTI

-2148 IKNANIGTAEID
+2148 IKSVNIGTAQVD
-2160 TLNLRGQAVT
+2160 TLQLAGQSVS
-2170 VTSAVTQTT
+2170 VTSAVNQTT
-2179 FFDAKTSANTDAIY
+2179 FFDARTSAFTDAIY
-2193 LYTGGVTV
+2193 LITGGTSVS
-2201 AVEFSLISCNP
+2201 VEFSLISCNP
-2212 EGSGGFLVECY
+2212 EGSGSFTVECF
-2223 VNDVVKGSW
+2223 VNDVSQNGW
-2232 NLSGTFGYYPS
+2232 TMAGTFGYYPS
-2243 MFFPFSVATGTE
+2243 MFFPFLVSSAATGS
-2255 QTKVHIKVT
+2255 TKIQIKVT
-2264 SKGAKIGSQGYFFK
+2264 SNGAKIGSAGYFFK
-2278 VTGLKR
+2278 ATSLKR

>member
-1 MSFLSKLFGGGKPRQ
+1 MSFLSKLLGGGSKPRQ

-94 DVANEKPVGVQLRQA
+94 DVANEKPIGVQLRQA

-161 AVIDGNVTAKTSA
+161 AVIDGNVTAKTSD

-206 LSNAMSVEAITEI
+206 LSNSMSIEAITEI

-416 SDFKTEYEP
+416 SDFKTEYEF

-493 DEIFAGRANGGRIVA
+493 DEVFAGRANGGRIVA
-508 ISDDKKTITLDR
+508 ISGHKKTITLDR

-541 QSISAINGADITVS
+541 QTISAINGADITVS
-555 VAFNKPEAQHIW
+555 VAFDKPEAQHIW

-589 LTHTITAIQHE
+589 LTHTVTAIQHE

-606 VDSGAYVQPQI
+606 VDSGAYVQPQR

-755 TEIQVASAPDTN
+755 IEIQVASAPDTN

-798 VDKLGNASPWTTW
+798 VDKLGNVSPWSAW
-811 VSGTTSAD
+811 VKGVTSAD
-819 ASKVLDL
+819 ANKVLDL
-826 LNGQITD
+826 LNGQITE
-833 SQLHETLGSKI
+833 SQLHQDLGAKIAKI
-844 GKVDKIAPL
+844 G
-853 ELVVGDETKGLVKA
+853 
-867 IADERQSRIAAI
+867 
-879 GTSALDNSKSLHE
+879 
-892 RADSLAKTV
+892 
-901 NGVTEWQK
+901 
-909 EVNTDIEKSFEKLTY
+909 
-924 LASELDFGYAD
+924 
-935 KKQYAST
+935 
-942 ARGTAWT
+942 
-949 FAKTVARADYVNS
+949 
-962 ELARGISADLAGA
+962 
-975 KASFTEQITATA
+975 
-987 TKNLATTQRIENLSA
+987 
-1002 QVVGGYEGNDLSKLS
+1002 
-1017 SGLLYQEATARAT
+1017 
-1030 DVSALSEQIS
+1030 
-1040 LLSAGVGEQFDPYK
+1040 
-1054 IWHFDK
+1054 
-1060 DSEGWTGGTY
+1060 
-1070 SDGYI
+1070 
-1075 NARTDKLQS
+1075 
-1084 PSLSKTLDDGTVET
+1084 
-1098 LNTNAYHHIKM
+1098 
-1109 RLEVVGEPTWSGLV
+1109 
-1123 EWTGGSKTIT
+1123 TI
-1133 APKLDGGVA
+1133 
-1142 NVSFDLKWSGN
+1142 
-1153 IDKFTIK
+1153 
-1160 IANTADNLNYYKVD
+1160 
-1174 WIAVGRPSPAA
+1174 
-1185 SSAAVLDIKRAFSDY
+1185 
-1200 KVSSSENITDLTSA
+1200 
-1214 IYGTDLTPLTASIR
+1214 
-1228 EQLKTLSTNMGTYST
+1228 
-1243 TLSVLD
+1243 
-1249 AWYKGEDAS
+1249 
-1258 MAAITKQQ
+1258 
-1266 YEALTSADSANARK
+1266 
-1280 VDELFAE
+1280 
-1287 MDFGYADRT
+1287 
-1296 KFANINRSMQRTL
+1296 
-1309 AMSIAVA
+1309 
-1316 DWNQS
+1316 
-1321 QRIDTLQSEFQ
+1321 
-1332 GNTAQ
+1332 
-1337 VQNELLTL
+1337 
-1345 ASKDLSIASEQTRL
+1345 
-1359 SAAIGKN
+1359 
-1366 SADILELSLAV
+1366 
-1377 SKPETGLAAQVTQL
+1377 ETGL
-1391 QTTAE
+1391 
-1396 AAQILASSKGEIIY
+1396 SNEIQDRVNAVKI
-1410 SVAEPPAKYR
+1410 
-1420 LPQNLWFK
+1420 N
-1428 KEGDNTTPHIWDK
+1428 
-1441 NSGKWVAL
+1441 
-1449 TDKAAADAQAE
+1449 ADAIAAE
-1460 AAAAKQAAGLAQ
+1460 
-1472 EAADNKGEVIFSS
+1472 
-1485 TAPSAAKRLPQ
+1485 R
-1496 NLWIDTAGGANTP
+1496 
-1509 KRWNG
+1509 
-1514 SVWVEVTD
+1514 
-1522 KATKDAAQAA
+1522 DARIA
-1532 SAAQKAA
+1532 
-1539 DAAQGAADEAD
+1539 
-1550 RKAKLALKDLKD
+1550 
-1562 ISDDDKLTP
+1562 
-1571 AEKKQLR
+1571 
-1578 LIVDDIKQV
+1578 DIKTNS
-1587 DADIRTRAAKYKVST
+1587 DAINQETQNRI
-1602 TEYEAAYTAL
+1602 TA
-1612 ITNYIN
+1612 I
-1618 DLLADYDVTSSV
+1618 
-1630 VRTEFNRKFNEFF
+1630 
-1643 AKRAQLDTSITIA
+1643 
-1656 AKSVADGLKSELS
+1656 KSVADGLTQEIIDRKSGDASTLEVITTYKASNDNAMAAVQSDIKTVTTAQSATATKLDGVYAIVTPLTADS
-1669 LGYSSKEKYANSN
+1669 NKWTADSSSKQATAWTLQSAIATGDYTLSSRIDVLTAGFNSNSAAITSEQTARADADKAITQRIDSYIAQTDSSIATVKQDVKTQADKTSANSSAITALDN
-1682 RTIPNNAATAIARA
+1682 RVTTIDANTNTAMQNAASAVSKADTAVTQAGSASTLSQTANATATNAQSVADAAKSTADTAKSTADTAKSTADTANTNAATAV
-1696 QTQANGASIAAT
+1696 SKAT
-1708 GAQNSAQNA
+1708 
-1717 QAAADNAKTKADVAQ
+1717 AAADSASATAATLQQVQADLAGKASTGSVTAVDSKVTELDGKITANTTKLDGVYARVVPLTADS
-1732 AQINDISADG
+1732 NSWTADSSS
-1742 RLTPVEKKQANLIWV
+1742 KQATAWTLQSA
-1757 EIVKTDAEVK
+1757 IVDGDSALSSRIDVLTASVNS
-1767 ANAAKYKVDTTAY
+1767 NAASITSEQTARVNADSALSSRIDTLNSDYQGNKATV
-1780 SSAYNALNAYLA
+1780 SSQLSTLSTSSSSQAS
-1792 PLIADTNT
+1792 LI
-1800 TSDIDRA
+1800 SG
-1807 KFDKAFADVYAARA
+1807 
-1821 EVNKLIVAAAEKQA
+1821 LQA
-1835 ADAQSTANAKGEVIT
+1835 SVSTAQSTANTAVSKADNAQ
-1850 SDTIPDATKRLPQNL
+1850 SAADTANAAIQTEQTARADADSALSSR
-1865 WIDTRQGKNT
+1865 IDTVQTTVNGNT
-1875 PRRWNGSAWEAVTD
+1875 A
-1889 QAAIE
+1889 
-1894 AVDDVKKNLATY
+1894 
-1906 VKESGAYS
+1906 
-1914 TEFDNI
+1914 
-1920 AGEITTIQGSVKG
+1920 
-1933 VTDSIQ
+1933 SIQ
-1939 VVAAIGDAER
+1939 TQQQSING
-1949 LKYEISKERLNKNKA
+1949 
-1964 ALQGKVADLDSLI
+1964 
-1977 AKYKAQRTDAQ
+1977 
-1988 AKKAQA
+1988 
-1994 TDTSVIALYDQQI
+1994 LY
-2007 ALLNTSITDTQ
+2007 A
-2018 AQRDELA
+2018 
-2025 SQVTQLDQE
+2025 
-2034 IKELASL
+2034 
-2041 KLTESNIKKQYFV
+2041 QYFV
-2054 KFDSNNRAAGFG
+2054 KLDVNGRVSGFG
-2066 IMENADATI
+2066 LASSNTQS

-2088 PSGTGKGD
+2088 PDGTGKGD

-2123 IHNGSIDVAKI
+2123 IHDGSIDVAKI
-2134 ADATITSA
+2134 NKASITSLSA
-2142 KIGQGE
+2142 LS
-2148 IKNANIGTAEID
+2148 ANIGTLTTSDE
-2160 TLNLRGQAVT
+2160 RG
-2170 VTSAVTQTT
+2170 T
-2179 FFDAKTSANTDAIY
+2179 FT
-2193 LYTGGVTV
+2193 YTG
-2201 AVEFSLISCNP
+2201 
-2212 EGSGGFLVECY
+2212 
-2223 VNDVVKGSW
+2223 
-2232 NLSGTFGYYPS
+2232 
-2243 MFFPFSVATGTE
+2243 
-2255 QTKVHIKVT
+2255 
-2264 SKGAKIGSQGYFFK
+2264 SKIELRDPQGRLLLEM
-2278 VTGLKR
+2278 GLL

>member
-1 MSFLSKLFGGGKPRQ
+1 MSFLSKLLGGGSKPRQ

-84 NNQEYIQGFP
+84 NNQDYIQGFP

-119 NLSAIVVRVSFGALR
+119 NLSAIVVRVSFEALR

-151 DLMTDNGSYQ
+151 DLMTDNGAYQ
-161 AVIDGNVTAKTSA
+161 TVIDGNVTAKTSA

-206 LSNAMSVEAITEI
+206 LSNAMSIEAITEI

-253 KLLKIPSNY
+253 KLLSIPSNY

-416 SDFKTEYEP
+416 NDFKTEYEF

-465 LENRQVSFSI
+465 LESRQVSFSI

-482 RIKPSAIIAIS
+482 RIKPSSIIAIS
-493 DEIFAGRANGGRIVA
+493 DEVFAGRANGGRIVA
-508 ISDDKKTITLDR
+508 ISGDRKTITLDR

-529 LVINNSDGVAER
+529 LVINNGDGVAER
-541 QSISAINGADITVS
+541 QTISAINGADITVS
-555 VAFNKPEAQHIW
+555 VAFDKPEAQHIW

-606 VDSGAYVQPQI
+606 VDSGAYVQPQR

-630 SVAIGQFE
+630 AVAIGQFE

-718 VGKLGTPPS
+718 VGKLGKPPS

-798 VDKLGNASPWTTW
+798 VDKLGNASPWTAW
-811 VSGTTSAD
+811 VKGITSAD
-819 ASKVLDL
+819 ANKVLDL
-826 LNGQITD
+826 LNGQITE
-833 SQLHETLGSKI
+833 SQLYKDLGVKIEKI
-844 GKVDKIAPL
+844 GTLEDGLSQEIQNRENAINASKAAVQQDYTLYVDTLLNEP
-853 ELVVGDETKGLVKA
+853 
-867 IADERQSRIAAI
+867 
-879 GTSALDNSKSLHE
+879 
-892 RADSLAKTV
+892 
-901 NGVTEWQK
+901 NGVNERITK
-909 EVNTDIEKSFEKLTY
+909 STDGLTTY
-924 LASELDFGYAD
+924 LKTYKDSNGNYVGGVVDEVTTKIGDKGTLVTKLDGVFAQVNPEMAG
-935 KKQYAST
+935 ST
-942 ARGTAWT
+942 
-949 FAKTVARADYVNS
+949 N
-962 ELARGISADLAGA
+962 DLAGSDKFAGVWTEQSARIDADSSLSLKIDNLNSEFGSNQAKITSQYYTLADNLSSVASKVDLITALSDDNVSEFVNTVYTKAATNDAINSGIRQFKTDYYDKEMPLKASA
-975 KASFTEQITATA
+975 KAVEDIT
-987 TKNLATTQRIENLSA
+987 NL
-1002 QVVGGYEGNDLSKLS
+1002 
-1017 SGLLYQEATARAT
+1017 
-1030 DVSALSEQIS
+1030 
-1040 LLSAGVGEQFDPYK
+1040 VGEQNQNITAMSQK
-1054 IWHFDK
+1054 IDGVFAQVNPEMAGSNESLAGNDK
-1060 DSEGWTGGTY
+1060 QAGVWTEQSARIEGDVATGIRIDNAVSEINGIKAAIQEQGLTY
-1070 SDGYI
+1070 SNGVDALAARITTVQGVVDGQKQSVEVI
-1075 NARTDKLQS
+1075 QGVGDVTKLKLETEKARNDNSIDALTVQAKKLQDS
-1084 PSLSKTLDDGTVET
+1084 ITTLT
-1098 LNTNAYHHIKM
+1098 KQ
-1109 RLEVVGEPTWSGLV
+1109 
-1123 EWTGGSKTIT
+1123 
-1133 APKLDGGVA
+1133 
-1142 NVSFDLKWSGN
+1142 
-1153 IDKFTIK
+1153 
-1160 IANTADNLNYYKVD
+1160 IANLNDKRTPDN
-1174 WIAVGRPSPAA
+1174 A
-1185 SSAAVLDIKRAFSDY
+1185 
-1200 KVSSSENITDLTSA
+1200 
-1214 IYGTDLTPLTASIR
+1214 
-1228 EQLKTLSTNMGTYST
+1228 
-1243 TLSVLD
+1243 
-1249 AWYKGEDAS
+1249 
-1258 MAAITKQQ
+1258 
-1266 YEALTSADSANARK
+1266 
-1280 VDELFAE
+1280 
-1287 MDFGYADRT
+1287 
-1296 KFANINRSMQRTL
+1296 
-1309 AMSIAVA
+1309 
-1316 DWNQS
+1316 
-1321 QRIDTLQSEFQ
+1321 
-1332 GNTAQ
+1332 
-1337 VQNELLTL
+1337 
-1345 ASKDLSIASEQTRL
+1345 
-1359 SAAIGKN
+1359 
-1366 SADILELSLAV
+1366 
-1377 SKPETGLAAQVTQL
+1377 
-1391 QTTAE
+1391 
-1396 AAQILASSKGEIIY
+1396 
-1410 SVAEPPAKYR
+1410 
-1420 LPQNLWFK
+1420 
-1428 KEGDNTTPHIWDK
+1428 
-1441 NSGKWVAL
+1441 AL
-1449 TDKAAADAQAE
+1449 TDE
-1460 AAAAKQAAGLAQ
+1460 S
-1472 EAADNKGEVIFSS
+1472 IS
-1485 TAPSAAKRLPQ
+1485 
-1496 NLWIDTAGGANTP
+1496 
-1509 KRWNG
+1509 
-1514 SVWVEVTD
+1514 
-1522 KATKDAAQAA
+1522 
-1532 SAAQKAA
+1532 
-1539 DAAQGAADEAD
+1539 
-1550 RKAKLALKDLKD
+1550 KL
-1562 ISDDDKLTP
+1562 
-1571 AEKKQLR
+1571 Q
-1578 LIVDDIKQV
+1578 
-1587 DADIRTRAAKYKVST
+1587 
-1602 TEYEAAYTAL
+1602 
-1612 ITNYIN
+1612 
-1618 DLLADYDVTSSV
+1618 
-1630 VRTEFNRKFNEFF
+1630 
-1643 AKRAQLDTSITIA
+1643 
-1656 AKSVADGLKSELS
+1656 
-1669 LGYSSKEKYANSN
+1669 
-1682 RTIPNNAATAIARA
+1682 
-1696 QTQANGASIAAT
+1696 
-1708 GAQNSAQNA
+1708 
-1717 QAAADNAKTKADVAQ
+1717 
-1732 AQINDISADG
+1732 
-1742 RLTPVEKKQANLIWV
+1742 
-1757 EIVKTDAEVK
+1757 
-1767 ANAAKYKVDTTAY
+1767 
-1780 SSAYNALNAYLA
+1780 
-1792 PLIADTNT
+1792 
-1800 TSDIDRA
+1800 
-1807 KFDKAFADVYAARA
+1807 AARA
-1821 EVNKLIVAAAEKQA
+1821 EAQTALDAIPAQKQQLLDEK
-1835 ADAQSTANAKGEVIT
+1835 
-1850 SDTIPDATKRLPQNL
+1850 KR
-1865 WIDTRQGKNT
+1865 
-1875 PRRWNGSAWEAVTD
+1875 
-1889 QAAIE
+1889 
-1894 AVDDVKKNLATY
+1894 
-1906 VKESGAYS
+1906 
-1914 TEFDNI
+1914 
-1920 AGEITTIQGSVKG
+1920 
-1933 VTDSIQ
+1933 
-1939 VVAAIGDAER
+1939 
-1949 LKYEISKERLNKNKA
+1949 
-1964 ALQGKVADLDSLI
+1964 LDSL
-1977 AKYKAQRTDAQ
+1977 
-1988 AKKAQA
+1988 
-1994 TDTSVIALYDQQI
+1994 V
-2007 ALLNTSITDTQ
+2007 
-2018 AQRDELA
+2018 
-2025 SQVTQLDQE
+2025 
-2034 IKELASL
+2034 
-2041 KLTESNIKKQYFV
+2041 LTESKIKNQYTIRL
-2054 KFDSNNRAAGFG
+2054 DGNNRVAGFG
-2066 IMENADATI
+2066 LALDDTNNF

-2088 PSGTGKGD
+2088 PSGTGNGV

-2101 LTSSQTI
+2101 LTSPQVI
-2108 NGTVVPAGTYIKSAY
+2108 NGVTVPIGTYIKGDLIAT
-2123 IHNGSIDVAKI
+2123 GSVTADKIDTRGLTIK
-2134 ADATITSA
+2134 DATGKVLFGSGTGLDVTNITGLGSLATKSSLTTSDVGGLGTLATKNSVTTSEVTGLGGLATKSTVSTSEVTGLGALAKKDTVTTNEVTGLGSLAKVDKLTTSNITTYVEGLGVRNLLVGDAQITS
-2142 KIGQGE
+2142 
-2148 IKNANIGTAEID
+2148 ANIGTAEVD
-2160 TLNLRGQAVT
+2160 TLNIKGQAVT

-2193 LYTGGVTV
+2193 LYTGGVIV
-2201 AVEFSLISCNP
+2201 AIEFSLISCNP
-2212 EGSGGFLVECY
+2212 EGSGSFLVECY

>member
-1 MSFLSKLFGGGKPRQ
+1 MSFLSKLLGGGKTRQ

-84 NNQEYIQGFP
+84 NNQDYIQGFP

-151 DLMTDNGSYQ
+151 DLMTDNGAYQ
-161 AVIDGNVTAKTSA
+161 TVIDGDVTAKTSA

-244 AKLAVRCRG
+244 AKLSVRCRG
-253 KLLKIPSNY
+253 KLLSIPSNY

-367 EQVTVAMDAPQTPV
+367 EQVTVTMDAPQTPV

-465 LENRQVSFSI
+465 LEDRQVSFSI

-493 DEIFAGRANGGRIVA
+493 DEVFAGRANGGRIVA
-508 ISDDKKTITLDR
+508 ISGDKKTITLDR

-541 QSISAINGADITVS
+541 QTISAINGADITVS
-555 VAFNKPEAQHIW
+555 VAFDKPEAQHIW

-589 LTHTITAIQHE
+589 LTHTVTAIQHE

-606 VDSGAYVQPQI
+606 VDSGAYVQPQR

-630 SVAIGQFE
+630 AVAIGQFE

-712 SMLTAV
+712 SMLTQV

-740 QLDWLFAQ
+740 QLDWTFAQ

-798 VDKLGNASPWTTW
+798 VDKLGNASPWTAW
-811 VSGTTSAD
+811 VKGVTSAD

-826 LNGQITD
+826 LNGQITE
-833 SQLHETLGSKI
+833 SQLYQDLGAKIEKIGTLEDGLSQEIQNRESAINASKAAVQQDYTLYVETLLNEPNGVNERITKSTDGLTTYLKTYKDSNGNYVGGVVDEVTTKI
-844 GKVDKIAPL
+844 GDKGT
-853 ELVVGDETKGLVKA
+853 LVTK
-867 IADERQSRIAAI
+867 
-879 GTSALDNSKSLHE
+879 LDGVF
-892 RADSLAKTV
+892 AQV
-901 NGVTEWQK
+901 NPEMAG
-909 EVNTDIEKSFEKLTY
+909 
-924 LASELDFGYAD
+924 
-935 KKQYAST
+935 ST
-942 ARGTAWT
+942 
-949 FAKTVARADYVNS
+949 N
-962 ELARGISADLAGA
+962 DLAGSDKFAGVWTEQSARIDADSSLSLKIDNLNSEFGSNQAKITSQYYTLADNLSSVASKVDLITALSDDNVSEFVNTVYTKAATNDAINSGIRQFKTDYYDKEMPLKASA
-975 KASFTEQITATA
+975 KAVEDIT
-987 TKNLATTQRIENLSA
+987 NL
-1002 QVVGGYEGNDLSKLS
+1002 
-1017 SGLLYQEATARAT
+1017 
-1030 DVSALSEQIS
+1030 
-1040 LLSAGVGEQFDPYK
+1040 VGEQNQNITAMSQK
-1054 IWHFDK
+1054 IDGVFAQVNPEMAGSNESLAGNDK
-1060 DSEGWTGGTY
+1060 QAGVWTEQSARIEGDVATGIRIDNAVSEINGIKAAIQEQGLTY
-1070 SDGYI
+1070 SNGVDALAAKITTVQGVVDGQKQSVEVI
-1075 NARTDKLQS
+1075 QGVGDVTKLKLETEKARNDNSIDALTVQATKLQDS
-1084 PSLSKTLDDGTVET
+1084 ITTLT
-1098 LNTNAYHHIKM
+1098 KQ
-1109 RLEVVGEPTWSGLV
+1109 
-1123 EWTGGSKTIT
+1123 
-1133 APKLDGGVA
+1133 
-1142 NVSFDLKWSGN
+1142 
-1153 IDKFTIK
+1153 
-1160 IANTADNLNYYKVD
+1160 IANLNDKRTEDN
-1174 WIAVGRPSPAA
+1174 A
-1185 SSAAVLDIKRAFSDY
+1185 
-1200 KVSSSENITDLTSA
+1200 
-1214 IYGTDLTPLTASIR
+1214 
-1228 EQLKTLSTNMGTYST
+1228 
-1243 TLSVLD
+1243 
-1249 AWYKGEDAS
+1249 
-1258 MAAITKQQ
+1258 
-1266 YEALTSADSANARK
+1266 
-1280 VDELFAE
+1280 
-1287 MDFGYADRT
+1287 
-1296 KFANINRSMQRTL
+1296 
-1309 AMSIAVA
+1309 
-1316 DWNQS
+1316 
-1321 QRIDTLQSEFQ
+1321 
-1332 GNTAQ
+1332 
-1337 VQNELLTL
+1337 
-1345 ASKDLSIASEQTRL
+1345 
-1359 SAAIGKN
+1359 
-1366 SADILELSLAV
+1366 
-1377 SKPETGLAAQVTQL
+1377 
-1391 QTTAE
+1391 
-1396 AAQILASSKGEIIY
+1396 
-1410 SVAEPPAKYR
+1410 
-1420 LPQNLWFK
+1420 
-1428 KEGDNTTPHIWDK
+1428 
-1441 NSGKWVAL
+1441 AL
-1449 TDKAAADAQAE
+1449 TDE
-1460 AAAAKQAAGLAQ
+1460 S
-1472 EAADNKGEVIFSS
+1472 I
-1485 TAPSAAKRLPQ
+1485 
-1496 NLWIDTAGGANTP
+1496 
-1509 KRWNG
+1509 
-1514 SVWVEVTD
+1514 
-1522 KATKDAAQAA
+1522 
-1532 SAAQKAA
+1532 
-1539 DAAQGAADEAD
+1539 
-1550 RKAKLALKDLKD
+1550 AKL
-1562 ISDDDKLTP
+1562 
-1571 AEKKQLR
+1571 Q
-1578 LIVDDIKQV
+1578 
-1587 DADIRTRAAKYKVST
+1587 
-1602 TEYEAAYTAL
+1602 
-1612 ITNYIN
+1612 
-1618 DLLADYDVTSSV
+1618 
-1630 VRTEFNRKFNEFF
+1630 
-1643 AKRAQLDTSITIA
+1643 
-1656 AKSVADGLKSELS
+1656 
-1669 LGYSSKEKYANSN
+1669 
-1682 RTIPNNAATAIARA
+1682 
-1696 QTQANGASIAAT
+1696 
-1708 GAQNSAQNA
+1708 
-1717 QAAADNAKTKADVAQ
+1717 
-1732 AQINDISADG
+1732 
-1742 RLTPVEKKQANLIWV
+1742 
-1757 EIVKTDAEVK
+1757 
-1767 ANAAKYKVDTTAY
+1767 
-1780 SSAYNALNAYLA
+1780 
-1792 PLIADTNT
+1792 
-1800 TSDIDRA
+1800 
-1807 KFDKAFADVYAARA
+1807 AARA
-1821 EVNKLIVAAAEKQA
+1821 EAQTALDAIPEQKQQLLDEK
-1835 ADAQSTANAKGEVIT
+1835 
-1850 SDTIPDATKRLPQNL
+1850 KR
-1865 WIDTRQGKNT
+1865 
-1875 PRRWNGSAWEAVTD
+1875 
-1889 QAAIE
+1889 
-1894 AVDDVKKNLATY
+1894 
-1906 VKESGAYS
+1906 
-1914 TEFDNI
+1914 
-1920 AGEITTIQGSVKG
+1920 
-1933 VTDSIQ
+1933 
-1939 VVAAIGDAER
+1939 
-1949 LKYEISKERLNKNKA
+1949 
-1964 ALQGKVADLDSLI
+1964 LDSL
-1977 AKYKAQRTDAQ
+1977 
-1988 AKKAQA
+1988 
-1994 TDTSVIALYDQQI
+1994 V
-2007 ALLNTSITDTQ
+2007 
-2018 AQRDELA
+2018 
-2025 SQVTQLDQE
+2025 
-2034 IKELASL
+2034 
-2041 KLTESNIKKQYFV
+2041 LTESKIKNQYTIRL
-2054 KFDSNNRAAGFG
+2054 DGNNRVAGFG
-2066 IMENADATI
+2066 LALDDTNNF

-2088 PSGTGKGD
+2088 PDGTGKGD

-2123 IHNGSIDVAKI
+2123 IHDGSIDVAKI

-2148 IKNANIGTAEID
+2148 IKSVNIDNAAITTAKIDNAAITTAKIGTAQVD
-2160 TLNLRGQAVT
+2160 TLQIAGEAVVVPRAQYNPYT
-2170 VTSAVTQTT
+2170 VEIAANRTYTLLHTISMTTVGNAISISIGFEGISGYVYNNADDDLIAVIRLTRDDLNIKEVTLI
-2179 FFDAKTSANTDAIY
+2179 AGKTPDE
-2193 LYTGGVTV
+2193 TGGWSSYSLS
-2201 AVEFSLISCNP
+2201 FSLLNIPNFLDIP
-2212 EGSGGFLVECY
+2212 PAGNHTYQLWVYWGGE
-2223 VNDVVKGSW
+2223 K
-2232 NLSGTFGYYPS
+2232 YYN
-2243 MFFPFSVATGTE
+2243 
-2255 QTKVHIKVT
+2255 
-2264 SKGAKIGSQGYFFK
+2264 SKDDQLY
-2278 VTGLKR
+2278 VTGASIQLLGVKR